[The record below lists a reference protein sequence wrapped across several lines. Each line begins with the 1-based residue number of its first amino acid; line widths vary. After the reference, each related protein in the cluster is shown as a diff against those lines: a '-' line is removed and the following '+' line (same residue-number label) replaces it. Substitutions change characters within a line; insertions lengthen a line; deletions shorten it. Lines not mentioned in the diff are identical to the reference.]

1 MQSRLTY
8 WAACRAGEM
17 VADGLLDAGSAIFL
31 IAEAAISAGMT
42 RYEAQQI
49 ARSGVR
55 KGAGA

>member
-1 MQSRLTY
+1 
-8 WAACRAGEM
+8 M